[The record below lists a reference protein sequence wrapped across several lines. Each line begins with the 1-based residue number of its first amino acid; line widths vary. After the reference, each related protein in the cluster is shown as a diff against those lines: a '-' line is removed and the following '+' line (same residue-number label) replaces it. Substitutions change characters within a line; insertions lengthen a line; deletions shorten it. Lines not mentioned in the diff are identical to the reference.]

1 MDDIQ
6 SLVRLCI
13 IGERGKRKGYLIY
26 QTDTSIT
33 LQIHLAELVK
43 LQQVI
48 SYIIKKFPVLSTW
61 A

>member
-13 IGERGKRKGYLIY
+13 IGEREKRKGYLIY
-26 QTDTSIT
+26 QTDTFIT
-33 LQIHLAELVK
+33 LQIHLAELVR

-48 SYIIKKFPVLSTW
+48 SYIIKKFPVLSIW